1 MISERP
7 ATAPTSRW
15 KFTAKRRDELLTID
29 RFCGAGGFA
38 EGFLGEGYRC
48 LYGNDV
54 MPEAIQ
60 TFALNHPGAVADCRP
75 IEDVSAA
82 EIRDRLRLAP

>member
-15 KFTAKRRDELLTID
+15 NFTAKRRDELLTID
-29 RFCGAGGFA
+29 RFCGAGGIA